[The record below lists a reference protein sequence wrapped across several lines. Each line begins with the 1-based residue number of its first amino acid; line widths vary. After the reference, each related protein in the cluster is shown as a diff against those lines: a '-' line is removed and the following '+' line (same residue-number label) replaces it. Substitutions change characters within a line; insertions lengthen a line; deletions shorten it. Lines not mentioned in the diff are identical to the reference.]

1 MTTTTLICVAIA
13 AVLTFWAVGAYNR
26 LVRLR
31 NTIAN
36 AFGQIDVQ
44 LKRRYDLI
52 PELVEAAKKYI
63 SDERETLEAVT
74 QARNQAKSA
83 SDAARGRPAN
93 AQAVTTLAIAEQT
106 LTSSLGSLFAL
117 NEAYPELK
125 ADQTI
130 RELSEELTSTEN
142 KVTFARQA
150 FNDAVLDYNNAQGQF
165 PAVLMAK
172 LFSFAPSAMLEA
184 TQSAE
189 ARQAVRIATP

>member
-1 MTTTTLICVAIA
+1 MTSNSLISIAII
-13 AVLTFWAVGAYNR
+13 AVLIFWSVGAYNR

-52 PELVEAAKKYI
+52 PNLVEAAKKYI
-63 SDERETLEAVT
+63 SHERETLEAVT
-74 QARNQAKSA
+74 AARAQAQSA
-83 SDAARGRPAN
+83 SNAARSRPAN
-93 AQAVTTLAIAEQT
+93 AQAVTTLAVAEQA
-106 LTSSLGSLFAL
+106 LTSSLGGLFAL

-165 PAVLMAK
+165 PAVLVAK
-172 LFSFAPSAMLEA
+172 LFSFAPSAMLQA
-184 TQSAE
+184 TESADE
-189 ARQAVRIATP
+189 RKPVRIAL

>member
-1 MTTTTLICVAIA
+1 MTPTNLISIAIL
-13 AVLTFWAVGAYNR
+13 AVLVFWSVGAYNR
-26 LVRLR
+26 LIRLK
-31 NTIAN
+31 NVIAN

-52 PELVEAAKKYI
+52 PNLVEAAKKYLLH
-63 SDERETLEAVT
+63 ERETLEAVIN
-74 QARNQAKSA
+74 ARNQAKSA
-83 SDAARGRPAN
+83 SDAVRSRPAN
-93 AQAVTTLAIAEQT
+93 ALAVTTLAAAEQT
-106 LTSSLGSLFAL
+106 LTGSLGNLFAL

-165 PAVLMAK
+165 PAVLVAK
-172 LFSFAPSAMLEA
+172 LFSFAPSAMLQA
-184 TQSAE
+184 TESADE
-189 ARQAVRIATP
+189 RKAVRIQM

>member
-1 MTTTTLICVAIA
+1 MTPTQLTSI
-13 AVLTFWAVGAYNR
+13 AVLAVLVFWAVGAYNR
-26 LVRLR
+26 LVRLK

-52 PELVEAAKKYI
+52 PNLVEAARTYL
-63 SDERETLEAVT
+63 SHERETLEAVIT
-74 QARNQAKSA
+74 ARNQAKSA
-83 SDAARGRPAN
+83 SDVARSRPSN
-93 AQAVTTLAIAEQT
+93 ALAVTTLAVAEQA
-106 LTSSLGSLFAL
+106 LTNSLGSLFAL

-125 ADQTI
+125 ADKTI

-165 PAVLMAK
+165 PALLVAK
-172 LFSFAPSAMLEA
+172 VFSFAPSAMLQA
-184 TQSAE
+184 TESAE
-189 ARQAVRIATP
+189 ERKTVRIAL

>member
-1 MTTTTLICVAIA
+1 MTPTQLISLAIVALLI
-13 AVLTFWAVGAYNR
+13 FWAVGAYNR

-52 PELVEAAKKYI
+52 PNLVEAAKKYL
-63 SDERETLEAVT
+63 SHERETLEAVIN
-74 QARNQAKSA
+74 ARNQAKTA
-83 SDAARGRPAN
+83 SDAVRSRPVSAL
-93 AQAVTTLAIAEQT
+93 AVTTLAVAEQA

-165 PAVLMAK
+165 PGVLIAK
-172 LFSFAPSAMLEA
+172 IFSFSPSAMLQA
-184 TQSAE
+184 TESVE
-189 ARQAVRIATP
+189 ERKGVRVQM

>member
-1 MTTTTLICVAIA
+1 MTPNSLIAIA
-13 AVLTFWAVGAYNR
+13 AIAVLIFWSVGAYNR

-52 PELVEAAKKYI
+52 PNLVEAAKEYI
-63 SDERETLEAVT
+63 SHERETLEAVT
-74 QARNQAKSA
+74 AARAQAQSA
-83 SDAARGRPAN
+83 SNAARSRPAN
-93 AQAVTTLAIAEQT
+93 AQAVTTLAVAEQA
-106 LTSSLGSLFAL
+106 LSSSLGSLFAL
-117 NEAYPELK
+117 NEAYPELE

-130 RELSEELTSTEN
+130 RSLSEELTSTEN

-165 PAVLMAK
+165 PAVLLAK
-172 LFSFAPSAMLEA
+172 LFSFAPSAML
-184 TQSAE
+184 
-189 ARQAVRIATP
+189 